1 MWKNLLSTALDAAQ
15 EYADNRTTPRGSSS
29 AAVSSSTPAWE
40 RFREVAVSA
49 GNSAVPANSTVLRS
63 LGASALQAVERKVKQ
78 AVMPAAE
85 PATVSLALFSTRL
98 ADLAYLS
105 TAQQL
110 QQGLMRVD
118 PRLELI
124 HFQPQPLQNIRDRN
138 SSDPGQPQWF
148 LSRFRDGSELHLV
161 FRGTASNDDVV
172 RDLMARP
179 VEHGGLRF
187 HGGFLAGV
195 RDEPVLRSHL
205 DAHLTNSTMHLYLM
219 GHSLGGSL
227 ALVLPLVVPAMIPLS
242 HRGELTVVAIGS
254 PPVIHG
260 PLNNNDTSSGAGAS
274 SSSSASADLPSRFS
288 EAVRTGEPVVNGAT
302 AATAQSGLPRAVPIS
317 AGGAAAS
324 SSSAAPAVPVGVPI
338 GVPLGTVVPPGSSS
352 LPRDALRCR
361 ALVVVNR
368 ADAVPRLLGSPL
380 PLSTSPLLADFARQA
395 ITTRLGVAVA
405 ADAARAGPTV
415 AAARAEE
422 ITIAADQ
429 LLKTLPDYVHLPQT
443 EVVLVR
449 PGVGGGFE
457 AIAVPPTE
465 RTHVLHL
472 HEAFSPA
479 AIAHHS
485 TPQYERSL
493 EAALQRPG
501 GAGRRGPV

>member
-1 MWKNLLSTALDAAQ
+1 MAEGISHERDAQSSQIMWKNLLSTALDAAQ

-49 GNSAVPANSTVLRS
+49 GNSAVPPNSTVLRS

-110 QQGLMRVD
+110 QQGLMRID

-227 ALVLPLVVPAMIPLS
+227 ALVLPFGVHAIAGNVFEPLVFGHSMELAPRTAKATPSATKTATI
-242 HRGELTVVAIGS
+242 RGS
-254 PPVIHG
+254 F
-260 PLNNNDTSSGAGAS
+260 
-274 SSSSASADLPSRFS
+274 SRQKRS
-288 EAVRTGEPVVNGAT
+288 RQQRV
-302 AATAQSGLPRAVPIS
+302 QPRA
-317 AGGAAAS
+317 G
-324 SSSAAPAVPVGVPI
+324 SAAHSVTPAQRKG
-338 GVPLGTVVPPGSSS
+338 
-352 LPRDALRCR
+352 
-361 ALVVVNR
+361 
-368 ADAVPRLLGSPL
+368 RLLSRSTTGVSRYESAIA
-380 PLSTSPLLADFARQA
+380 STSGTSTAR
-395 ITTRLGVAVA
+395 R
-405 ADAARAGPTV
+405 
-415 AAARAEE
+415 
-422 ITIAADQ
+422 
-429 LLKTLPDYVHLPQT
+429 
-443 EVVLVR
+443 
-449 PGVGGGFE
+449 
-457 AIAVPPTE
+457 
-465 RTHVLHL
+465 
-472 HEAFSPA
+472 
-479 AIAHHS
+479 
-485 TPQYERSL
+485 
-493 EAALQRPG
+493 
-501 GAGRRGPV
+501 